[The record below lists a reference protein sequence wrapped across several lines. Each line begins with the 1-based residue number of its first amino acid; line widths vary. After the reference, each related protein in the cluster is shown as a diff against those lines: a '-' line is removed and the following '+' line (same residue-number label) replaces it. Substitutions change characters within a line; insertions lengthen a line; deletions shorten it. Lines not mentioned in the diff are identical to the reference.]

1 MIDNIIKIFNRYEG
15 IRDLAERLKLKSDE
29 NAALKNAFKN
39 NIIQKI
45 SKARYKE
52 NKLSINNAQSQIEDI
67 KNNLA
72 KYATNLNEIFNSEL
86 LALKNEKDLLL
97 STKFKIDSKLARLRR
112 NLTDSRHV
120 KSKNLKGL
128 EKFFPDIN
136 VERVMSIEGFHSGIS
151 KILTNEMHLS
161 ENQLIE
167 QLSIINK
174 EIEAIDNQ
182 LSSALSNV
190 KKPEA
195 IIDRVCKVFEKLKDS
210 NQENNY
216 YDSGFELKKA
226 VKILKDGIKTERLSA
241 TKLIND
247 IINDKIRKIV
257 TEVYSEERKSPVLT
271 LGDSN
276 YTYEIIGDTG
286 TGKAYINLLILDLS
300 IFFLTAVPFLIHDSI
315 LYKNIEN
322 KAVANIIKIYG
333 TMKKQSFIAIDEIEK
348 YGPDAAQT
356 LKVNKAIELD
366 NEKILFI
373 KDWRKTKPLK

>member
-1 MIDNIIKIFNRYEG
+1 VIDNIIKIFNRYEG